1 MFLARTIQGI
11 ILRRYSV
18 TVLGIQVLIREYLII
33 IKDIFLNRINSQKR
47 SLNNSCADLCHF
59 YMIV

>member
-18 TVLGIQVLIREYLII
+18 TMLGIQVLIREYLIVV
-33 IKDIFLNRINSQKR
+33 KDIFLSRIDSHKEKPQ
-47 SLNNSCADLCHF
+47 
-59 YMIV
+59 

>member
-18 TVLGIQVLIREYLII
+18 TMLGIQVLIREYLIVV
-33 IKDIFLNRINSQKR
+33 KDIFLSKIDSYKEKPQ
-47 SLNNSCADLCHF
+47 
-59 YMIV
+59 

>member
-1 MFLARTIQGI
+1 MFLAGTIQGI

-33 IKDIFLNRINSQKR
+33 IKDIFLNRVNSHKEKPQ
-47 SLNNSCADLCHF
+47 
-59 YMIV
+59 